1 MAGAGINDAPALVQS
16 NIGIAVGAMGTRAAI
31 AAADIVLMQDKLE
44 KIARARTISKR
55 AFRWIKE
62 IIFVGVEVVHVIG
75 IALVL
80 MRIPGPLHAAAIPY
94 FLIL

>member
-1 MAGAGINDAPALVQS
+1 MQKLVQS
-16 NIGIAVGAMGTRAAI
+16 QAPWLQRLLHV
-31 AAADIVLMQDKLE
+31 ADIVLRQDKME
-44 KIARARTISKR
+44 KIARANTISKR

-62 IIFVGVEVVHVIG
+62 IIFVGVKVVHVIS

>member
-1 MAGAGINDAPALVQS
+1 MMHRHWCMQKLVQS
-16 NIGIAVGAMGTRAAI
+16 QAPWLQRLLHV
-31 AAADIVLMQDKLE
+31 ADIVLRQDKME

-62 IIFVGVEVVHVIG
+62 IIFVGVEVVHVIS

>member
-1 MAGAGINDAPALVQS
+1 MMHRHWCMQKLVQS
-16 NIGIAVGAMGTRAAI
+16 QAPWLQRLLHV
-31 AAADIVLMQDKLE
+31 ADIVLRQDKME
-44 KIARARTISKR
+44 KIARANTISKR

-62 IIFVGVEVVHVIG
+62 IIFVGVKVVHVIS

>member
-1 MAGAGINDAPALVQS
+1 MMHRHWCMQKLVQS
-16 NIGIAVGAMGTRAAI
+16 QAPWLQRLLHV
-31 AAADIVLMQDKLE
+31 ADIVLRQDKME

-62 IIFVGVEVVHVIG
+62 IIFVGVKVVHVIS

>member
-1 MAGAGINDAPALVQS
+1 MMHRHWCMQKLVQS
-16 NIGIAVGAMGTRAAI
+16 QAPWLQRLLHV
-31 AAADIVLMQDKLE
+31 ADIVLRQDKME

-55 AFRWIKE
+55 TFRWIKE
-62 IIFVGVEVVHVIG
+62 IIFVGVEVVHVIS

>member
-1 MAGAGINDAPALVQS
+1 MMHRHWCMQKLVQS
-16 NIGIAVGAMGTRAAI
+16 QAPWLQRLLHVK
-31 AAADIVLMQDKLE
+31 DIVLRQDKME
-44 KIARARTISKR
+44 KIARANTISKR

-62 IIFVGVEVVHVIG
+62 IIFVGVKVVHVIS